1 MRGKV
6 WLAMTLVV
14 LLGLGLHMFISSLRF
29 EKLNRDYWREKQLR
43 ELETLSGMSSWIFDQ
58 GINNDEKKLLTD
70 SSKSGKTWLWKVR
83 EDSSFTDIYYVFEP
97 TVAWSNTTDPPL
109 DMVSVQKAVK
119 QGHVAMWCDCEG
131 HRVVTISG
139 FMHVLQYAIPL
150 SEIATQRRMF
160 WIESLTSAA
169 ISVLLGIVL
178 AGIVGDALTRPLTNL
193 ARRVRNLES
202 TSALPGLE
210 RKDEVGILANA
221 LQEGLDD
228 LREVRAR
235 EQHFLASASH
245 ELRTPVSA
253 LVVGLEQD
261 LTGSHPPQSR
271 EALQRAHQT
280 ALRLRDLSSNLL
292 TLTRAGQAVTAS
304 LNVDLLELCS
314 QVVDE
319 LMPLAVEKGLM
330 IELKGKRVHVMGDPS
345 ALRQLVANLLGN
357 AIKFTDKGEIE
368 VWVGVANKQIELRVS
383 DTGIGLPQGDTSELL
398 EPFKRGGALAQR
410 QFGSGLGLTVVNEV
424 ASIHNAN
431 LSLERRTPRGTTV
444 RVIFGGVYET
454 VAA

>member
-1 MRGKV
+1 
-6 WLAMTLVV
+6 
-14 LLGLGLHMFISSLRF
+14 
-29 EKLNRDYWREKQLR
+29 
-43 ELETLSGMSSWIFDQ
+43 
-58 GINNDEKKLLTD
+58 
-70 SSKSGKTWLWKVR
+70 
-83 EDSSFTDIYYVFEP
+83 
-97 TVAWSNTTDPPL
+97 
-109 DMVSVQKAVK
+109 
-119 QGHVAMWCDCEG
+119 
-131 HRVVTISG
+131 
-139 FMHVLQYAIPL
+139 MHVVQYAVPL
-150 SEIATQRRMF
+150 GDVAAQRRMF

-169 ISVLLGIVL
+169 IRVLLGLVL
-178 AGIVGDALTRPLTNL
+178 AGIVGDALTRPLTQL

-202 TSALPGLE
+202 TSTLPGLE

-221 LQEGLDD
+221 LQAGLDD
-228 LREVRAR
+228 LREVRQR

-261 LTGSHPPQSR
+261 LSQSNPPQSR

-292 TLTRAGQAVTAS
+292 TLTRAGQAATAS

-319 LMPLAVEKGLM
+319 LMPLAVEKGLL
-330 IELKGKRVHVMGDPS
+330 IELKGGRVNVMGDPS
-345 ALRQLVANLLGN
+345 SLRQLVANLLGN

-368 VWVGVANKQIELRVS
+368 VWVGVVGKQIELRVS
-383 DTGIGLPQGDTSELL
+383 DTGIGLPQGDTAELL

-424 ASIHNAN
+424 ASTHNAS
-431 LSLERRTPRGTTV
+431 LSLERRKPKGDS
-444 RVIFGGVYET
+444 
-454 VAA
+454 